1 MSYIR
6 NLEKIKKIFLILRN
20 FILGNSLEGLWLG
33 LHVLIAEGCCSIP
46 TWGTKIL

>member
-33 LHVLIAEGCCSIP
+33 LYVLIAEGCCSIP